1 MTVHVTI
8 EMDEA
13 VKAKL
18 DAFSSAR
25 GRAAGELLVEAAELI
40 AREHDALEAAIVE
53 AEASLAA
60 GKGIPHEE
68 VVARLHARRARWTDA
83 A

>member
-18 DAFSSAR
+18 DAVSMSR
-25 GRAAGELLVEAAELI
+25 GLPSGDLLLAAAERI
-40 AREHDALEAAIVE
+40 AREHDALEAAIAD

-60 GKGIPHEE
+60 GQGVPHEE
-68 VVARLHARRARWTDA
+68 VVARLRARRARWIDA